1 MLETAWTSIPEVDIV
16 LFVVQPTSKGIN
28 EADKQILEKLKKI
41 KKKVIL
47 VINKIDYVMKVRDR
61 IKIAAQIE
69 VLNDIAVEYNGK
81 TIDNIIQQL
90 EARLSVLKKV

>member
-1 MLETAWTSIPEVDIV
+1 MQEGRRI
-16 LFVVQPTSKGIN
+16 
-28 EADKQILEKLKKI
+28 
-41 KKKVIL
+41 

-69 VLNDIAVEYNGK
+69 VLENIAVEYKGK